1 MYRRRL
7 IAAPVSCQIKM
18 ATHHQVR
25 PVAPEPELL
34 GGGKSSMIAN
44 VIAAQFGASRNW
56 PFGAALS
63 VLLLVITL
71 LVLVVFALV
80 AKRASRATGRGGWES
95 LL

>member
-1 MYRRRL
+1 
-7 IAAPVSCQIKM
+7 
-18 ATHHQVR
+18 
-25 PVAPEPELL
+25 
-34 GGGKSSMIAN
+34 MIAN

-71 LVLVVFALV
+71 LVLVVFAVV
-80 AKRASRATGRGGWES
+80 ARRAAKSSGKANWES

>member
-1 MYRRRL
+1 
-7 IAAPVSCQIKM
+7 
-18 ATHHQVR
+18 
-25 PVAPEPELL
+25 
-34 GGGKSSMIAN
+34 MIAN

-71 LVLVVFALV
+71 LLLVMFAL
-80 AKRASRATGRGGWES
+80 AARRTARRGGGSAWDS